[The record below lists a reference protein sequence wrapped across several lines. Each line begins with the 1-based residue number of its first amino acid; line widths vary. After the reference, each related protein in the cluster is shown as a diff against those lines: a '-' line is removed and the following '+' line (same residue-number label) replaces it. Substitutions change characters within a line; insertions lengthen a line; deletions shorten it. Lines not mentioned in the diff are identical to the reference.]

1 MELLSEH
8 QLNAVAQM
16 HNGCI
21 LAAEVGVGKSRTA
34 LAYYVRRVCGGKIG
48 SVQAFRRPKD
58 LYIITTAKKRDNK
71 EWLLECGPFCLTS
84 NPKVNPS
91 GVSVTVDSWNNIS
104 KYKNVYGAFFIF
116 DEQRVKGHGAWVKAF
131 LRIAVR
137 NQWILLSATPGDKW
151 EDYVP
156 VFVANGY
163 FKNRTA
169 FEREHCIFQP
179 YVQYKNII
187 GYKNTG
193 ILYKYRDDILVK
205 MEYKKKAEK
214 HHVVE
219 ICSYDATSYRR
230 VWKDRI
236 DIFDGEPIET
246 AGKLCYVL
254 RKVVNSDESRMAAVR
269 KILAERKKAIV
280 FYNFDYELESLRT
293 LTRQGVRI
301 NEWNGHRHEATPDE
315 LGDVREDHWAYLVQ
329 YSSGCE
335 GWNCVSCDTMIFF
348 SQTYSYAQ
356 QTQAEGRIDRMNTP
370 FTDLYYYH
378 LKSDSPID
386 TAIARSFKQKKDFNA
401 KTFTKNRFAS

>member
-48 SVQAFRRPKD
+48 SIQAFRRPKD

-219 ICSYDATSYRR
+219 ICSYDAASYRK

-254 RKVVNSDESRMAAVR
+254 RKVVNSDESRMATVR
-269 KILAERKKAIV
+269 KILDERKKAIV

-293 LTRQGVRI
+293 LTRQGIRI

-315 LGDVREDHWAYLVQ
+315 LGDVCEDSWAYLVQ

-386 TAIARSFKQKKDFNA
+386 TAIARSFKQKKDFNV
-401 KTFTKNRFAS
+401 KTFTKNRFVS